1 MPNKRMVSLKLF
13 ISTVIVLILLGI
25 LSNILIC
32 KYYEGKIQQIQENQ
46 NVVSG
51 IENVMIFPIDG
62 NIDFN
67 DI

>member
-13 ISTVIVLILLGI
+13 ISTVIILILLGV
-25 LSNILIC
+25 LSGIFIC
-32 KYYEGKIQQIQENQ
+32 KYYEEKIQEIEESQEI
-46 NVVSG
+46 VDG
-51 IENVMIFPIDG
+51 MENIMIFPIDG